1 VRFLIYLAVFAIV
14 LVAAHFIKK
23 NRNGKWTELSA
34 RRGWQWTGDAR
45 PRIDERLPGGIF
57 VLGSSHADEF
67 VMNGVFDGLRI
78 TSGIYSYRTGAGRY
92 STTYSQRYVTTPAPQ
107 TPSLQLVHGTWWINR
122 KATAIKFPDEE
133 FNKRWNVTGDEGFAR
148 AVITPQVA
156 QFLMAQGKNIGF
168 IIGGG
173 TVTSWVRGT
182 TGRVD
187 EERMD
192 QACRQLCAF
201 VHAIPESV
209 KSAFPQGFPRPDG
222 SGPAP
227 LPGAPVPGAIGPGM
241 PTPGQN

>member
-1 VRFLIYLAVFAIV
+1 
-14 LVAAHFIKK
+14 
-23 NRNGKWTELSA
+23 
-34 RRGWQWTGDAR
+34 
-45 PRIDERLPGGIF
+45 
-57 VLGSSHADEF
+57 
-67 VMNGVFDGLRI
+67 
-78 TSGIYSYRTGAGRY
+78 
-92 STTYSQRYVTTPAPQ
+92 
-107 TPSLQLVHGTWWINR
+107 
-122 KATAIKFPDEE
+122 
-133 FNKRWNVTGDEGFAR
+133 
-148 AVITPQVA
+148 
-156 QFLMAQGKNIGF
+156 MAQGKNIGF

-182 TGRVD
+182 TGKVD

-241 PTPGQN
+241 QQPGQN